1 MKLPQLGTWY
11 SSKRTG
17 WKWQA
22 ASMIYKCAVSLTQVH
37 FIILLDLTRAWNSK
51 PQEGPRVNIS
61 LIITRISNQMVKV
74 SGFSHSNQ
82 II

>member
-1 MKLPQLGTWY
+1 MKLPQFGTWY

-22 ASMIYKCAVSLTQVH
+22 ASMIYKCAILPTQVR
-37 FIILLDLTRAWNSK
+37 FIILLDLMRAWNSK

-61 LIITRISNQMVKV
+61 LIITHISNHMVTV
-74 SGFSHSNQ
+74 SGFSHSDQ